1 MSAALVL
8 ENVTKRFG
16 NVTAVSDLSLRV
28 PAGTIY
34 GFLGPNGAGKT
45 TTLRMIVGILW
56 PDEGRI
62 AVLGHARPEDVRP
75 RVGYLPEERGLY
87 KKMKVA
93 ELLAYLARLKG
104 LDGPTARRRAHEW
117 LERLGLAEWARK
129 PCETLSKGMS
139 QKVQLAAALVH
150 DPELVVLDEPFAGLD
165 PVNRDLLRDVVLD
178 LKRRGRTV
186 LFSTHIM
193 EQAEQICD
201 AVVLIHRGRKVLDGP
216 LADVKAAGGRAIH
229 LDYDGDGR
237 VLRELTGVR
246 RVNHSGKYAEIF
258 LDDGADP
265 QAVLAQLVG
274 RVRIR
279 RFEVRAPSLHEI
291 FIRTVGGEIHA

>member
-1 MSAALVL
+1 MVEALVL

-16 NVTAVSDLSLRV
+16 PVTAVSDLSLRV

-45 TTLRMIVGILW
+45 TTLRMIVGIFV
-56 PDEGRI
+56 PDAGRI
-62 AVLGHARPEDVRP
+62 TVLGHDRPEAVRA

-87 KKMKVA
+87 RKMKVA

-104 LDGPTARRRAHEW
+104 LDAPTARRRAHEW

-129 PCETLSKGMS
+129 PCEALSKGMS
-139 QKVQLAAALVH
+139 QKVQLAAALIH

-216 LADVKAAGGRAIH
+216 LGDVKTAGGRAIH
-229 LDYDGDGR
+229 LEYDGDGR
-237 VLRELTGVR
+237 VFRELAGVR
-246 RVNHSGKYAEIF
+246 RVNDSGKYAEIF

-265 QAVLAQLVG
+265 QVVLAQLVG

-279 RFEVRAPSLHEI
+279 RFEVRAPSLHEV
-291 FIRTVGGEIHA
+291 FIRAVGGEGHA

>member
-1 MSAALVL
+1 MSEALVL

-16 NVTAVSDLSLRV
+16 SVQAVSDLSLRV
-28 PAGTIY
+28 PTGTIY

-45 TTLRMIVGILW
+45 TTLRMIVGIFE
-56 PDEGRI
+56 PDEGRLR
-62 AVLGHARPEDVRP
+62 VLGHERPAAIRAWI
-75 RVGYLPEERGLY
+75 GYLPEERGLY
-87 KKMKVA
+87 KKMRVA
-93 ELLAYLARLKG
+93 ELLTYFARLKG
-104 LDGPTARRRAHEW
+104 LDASTARRRAQAW
-117 LERLGLAEWARK
+117 LERLDLIEWARQ
-129 PCETLSKGMS
+129 PCQALSKGMS
-139 QKVQLAAALVH
+139 QKVQLAAALIH

-165 PVNRDLLRDVVLD
+165 PVNRDLLRDIVLD

-216 LADVKAAGGRAIH
+216 LADVKATGGQAVH

-237 VLRELTGVR
+237 ILRELPGVR
-246 RVNHSGKYAEIF
+246 RVNDSGKFAEIF
-258 LDDGADP
+258 LDDGIDP
-265 QAVLAQLVG
+265 QAILVQLVG
-274 RVRIR
+274 RIHIR

-291 FIRTVGGEIHA
+291 FIRAVGGEGHA

>member
-16 NVTAVSDLSLRV
+16 KVTAVSDLSLRV
-28 PAGTIY
+28 PSGTIY
-34 GFLGPNGAGKT
+34 GCLGPNGAGKT
-45 TTLRMIVGILW
+45 TTLRMIVGILL
-56 PDEGRI
+56 PDEGRVT
-62 AVLGHARPEDVRP
+62 VLGHTRPEAVRP
-75 RVGYLPEERGLY
+75 CIGYLPEERGLY

-104 LDGPTARRRAHEW
+104 LDSLTARRRVHEW
-117 LERLGLAEWARK
+117 LDRLGLAACSGK
-129 PCETLSKGMS
+129 PCEALSKGMS

-165 PVNRDLLRDVVLD
+165 PVNQDLLRDIVLD

-216 LADVKAAGGRAIH
+216 LADVKAAGGQAIH
-229 LDYDGDGR
+229 LAYDGDGH
-237 VLRELTGVR
+237 VLWDLAGVR
-246 RVNHSGKYAEIF
+246 RVNDSGKYAEIF
-258 LDDGADP
+258 LDDGVDP
-265 QAVLAQLVG
+265 QAILTQLVG
-274 RVRIR
+274 RIRIR

-291 FIRTVGGEIHA
+291 FIRAVGGEVRE